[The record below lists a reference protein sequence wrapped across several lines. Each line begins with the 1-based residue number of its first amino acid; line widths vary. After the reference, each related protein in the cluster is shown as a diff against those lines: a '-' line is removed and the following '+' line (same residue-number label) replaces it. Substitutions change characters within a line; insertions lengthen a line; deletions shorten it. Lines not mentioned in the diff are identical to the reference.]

1 MTDENTDA
9 STPDLSL
16 IDTEEINLE
25 QERDRL
31 RDRMDDLAET
41 QADWA
46 DTANDPDEPKQTR
59 QKARQRIEQ
68 LTTQGNELNN
78 QVNILQLIEDEWGIS
93 TVTLKGLSAG
103 DVNRVEDIVDDYPAV
118 RERDA
123 WVALGTA
130 DAPYL
135 CHDPDDIAQAD
146 YEDTVQA
153 VADLPLA
160 YVRWAEGKISELS
173 HLSESEGNGYIELV
187 QEKSRAATSKPD
199 GQVTSG
205 ESP

>member
-1 MTDENTDA
+1 MTDA
-9 STPDLSL
+9 SADTPDLSL
-16 IDTEEINLE
+16 LETDEINLDA
-25 QERDRL
+25 ERDRL
-31 RDRMDDLAET
+31 RDRMDSLADT
-41 QADWA
+41 QAEWA
-46 DTANDPDEPKQTR
+46 DTANDPDEPEQTR

-78 QVNILQLIEDEWGIS
+78 QVRILQLIEDEWGIES
-93 TVTLKGLSAG
+93 VTLKGLSAG
-103 DVNRVEDIVDDYPAV
+103 DVNRVEDIVDDHPAV

-135 CHDPDDIAQAD
+135 CHDPDAVAQGD

-187 QEKSRAATSKPD
+187 QEKSTATTSNAD
-199 GQVTSG
+199 GPTTSG

>member
-1 MTDENTDA
+1 MTDE
-9 STPDLSL
+9 TPDLSL
-16 IDTEEINLE
+16 IDTKEINLE

-31 RDRMDDLAET
+31 RSRMDDLAET
-41 QADWA
+41 QTEWA
-46 DTANDPDEPKQTR
+46 ATANDPDEPEQTR
-59 QKARQRIEQ
+59 RKARQRIEQ

-78 QVNILQLIEDEWGIS
+78 QANILQLIEDEWGIES
-93 TVTLKGLSAG
+93 VTLKGLSAG
-103 DVNRVEDIVDDYPAV
+103 DVNRVEDIVENHPAV

-135 CHDPDDIAQAD
+135 CHDPDAVAQD
-146 YEDTVQA
+146 NYEDTVAA

-173 HLSESEGNGYIELV
+173 HLSQAEGNGYIELV
-187 QEKSRAATSKPD
+187 QEKSKTATSKPS
-199 GQVTSG
+199 GKATSG